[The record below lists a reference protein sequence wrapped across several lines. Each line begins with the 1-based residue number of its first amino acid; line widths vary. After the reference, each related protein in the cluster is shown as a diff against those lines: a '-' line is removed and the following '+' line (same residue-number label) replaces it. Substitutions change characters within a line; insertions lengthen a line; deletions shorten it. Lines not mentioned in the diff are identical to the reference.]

1 MFFCNLCVFICIP
14 CYVAFNCA
22 NILWS
27 SKPIDRAVCGITCV
41 LFFFIVLFL
50 TQVYSNSFE
59 RQSSVKTFP
68 TSFFLLPADALSRSI
83 WGDSWNKHL
92 VARKQR
98 PWKNTE
104 AFKPTELGHPTG
116 REASI
121 RRKQLSSRAYANFIH
136 SVIKNIDI
144 GVLLREERGKTV
156 SITADR
162 SCVKKKPKKQ
172 QQTLCELCCRRSRGL

>member
-1 MFFCNLCVFICIP
+1 MFFFVCIP

-41 LFFFIVLFL
+41 PSFVLYYSSRRYTVTPLRGSLLWRLSPPLFSCCLLMLYL
-50 TQVYSNSFE
+50 TAS
-59 RQSSVKTFP
+59 K
-68 TSFFLLPADALSRSI
+68 
-83 WGDSWNKHL
+83 GDSWNKHL

-98 PWKNTE
+98 PRKNTE

-116 REASI
+116 REANI
-121 RRKQLSSRAYANFIH
+121 WRRQSSSRAYANFIH

-144 GVLLREERGKTV
+144 GVLFREEKGGKPCQSLLIGV
-156 SITADR
+156 
-162 SCVKKKPKKQ
+162 V
-172 QQTLCELCCRRSRGL
+172 